1 MDPRAAE
8 LLGRPIIGQLGFVG
22 LDGYPHV
29 LPVWFEH
36 RDGDLLIGSPANAY
50 KGRALARDGRAAL
63 SVSTVDRP
71 YLIVSVV
78 GDATV
83 ERLPEKER
91 IEFITSLATRYLGEN
106 EARRYLAV
114 WCRGGHPG
122 DGELIRLRPQKINFY
137 VS

>member
-1 MDPRAAE
+1 LDPRAAD
-8 LLGRPIIGQLGFVG
+8 LLGRPIVGQLGFVG

-36 RDGDLLIGSPANAY
+36 RDGDVLIGSPAGAY

-63 SVSTVDRP
+63 SVSTVERP

-83 ERLPEKER
+83 ERLPERER
-91 IEFITSLATRYLGEN
+91 IVFISALAIRYLGEDKGR
-106 EARRYLAV
+106 EYLEI
-114 WCRGGHPG
+114 WSRGGHPG
-122 DGELIRLRPQKINFY
+122 DGELIRLRPRKINFY

>member
-1 MDPRAAE
+1 MDPRAADI
-8 LLGRPIIGQLGFVG
+8 LGRPIVGQLGFIG

-36 RDGDLLIGSPANAY
+36 RDGDLLIGSPAGAY

-63 SVSTVDRP
+63 SVSTVERP

-83 ERLPEKER
+83 ERLPENER
-91 IEFITSLATRYLGEN
+91 IQFISALAIRYLGEVKGR
-106 EARRYLAV
+106 EYLGV
-114 WCRGGHPG
+114 WSRDGHPG
-122 DGELIRLRPQKINFY
+122 DGELIRLRPRKINFY